1 MPTTS
6 AQSSTVTTTST
17 NIALEANCSVSTS
30 SPTSITT
37 SGAQSQKLASSSTGS
52 NPSPAPSGPLPGVTL
67 ETLKTLCR
75 LPEADLIRI
84 PMPSMLLTVVQY
96 LRANKW
102 TGNSADLPSLIQ
114 HAQDAIAKGTFNNTV
129 SICDNEYYW
138 NNYSCHRLAQTMLS
152 LLYHHPLHSTS

>member
-1 MPTTS
+1 MTTS
-6 AQSSTVTTTST
+6 SS
-17 NIALEANCSVSTS
+17 
-30 SPTSITT
+30 TSITT

-52 NPSPAPSGPLPGVTL
+52 NSSLAPSGPLPGVTL

-129 SICDNEYYW
+129 SICDNQYYW
-138 NNYSCHRLAQTMLS
+138 NDSCLRLAQTMLS
-152 LLYHHPLHSTS
+152 LLYHHPLHSFS

>member
-1 MPTTS
+1 MPTSS

-17 NIALEANCSVSTS
+17 NVALETNCAVTTS
-30 SPTSITT
+30 SPVSITT
-37 SGAQSQKLASSSTGS
+37 SGAQSQKLPSSSTGS
-52 NPSPAPSGPLPGVTL
+52 NSSPAPSGPLPGVTL

-114 HAQDAIAKGTFNNTV
+114 RAQDAIAKGTFNNTV
-129 SICDNEYYW
+129 SICDNKYYW
-138 NNYSCHRLAQTMLS
+138 NSSCHRLVQTMLY
-152 LLYHHPLHSTS
+152 LLYHHPRHSSS